1 MMFTNPDLPLELWL
15 EILAYLPRSALH
27 KLIGVNR
34 FLFELALDD
43 IYEEVRFIAG
53 DKQMEKIF
61 LQMESV
67 MLSFRI
73 YSCFEFLG
81 GRFPNIA
88 KRVKRFLIRPTFL
101 PPMDSDEAE
110 SSAHSS
116 RNRLTSKRR
125 LLSHFNRLKYNR
137 PEFERPTTFAQAPTT
152 GDILQLAEKA
162 IKLCPNLQ
170 DLTVVLHDHMLTT
183 PFISFLKSLWKPD
196 SIGPRLRTLRMDMT
210 FAKIPT
216 FLKPLIRP
224 QKVLHNLEIL
234 SIDLAPSRFDAIP
247 NRAEEATSN
256 SYRALVSLRSFF
268 SLFRDS
274 LTSISISTH
283 SAHDFRT
290 LITYL
295 PLRFPNL
302 KKFEVLTVFKVS
314 AHQTAPLFKF
324 LNEHSEQLENLTIKP
339 YPRQTSFSH
348 TDDDDWYA
356 IWISPSPPGTLVG
369 GNFVIGFTR
378 LILPKLQCLDIGLRE
393 RRSHNPLHWPNPTLN
408 AKLLPDFNVFAPN
421 LRSLVLSD
429 VALSFERI
437 SDLVDSIGDG
447 GSAGGLESVDLVA
460 TALSPHIFDLFSA
473 KLPWLKRLTVEY
485 QVLSDNKE
493 QTEYHD
499 SHVRPRVCGL
509 PFSYIWTPL
518 ATFCGS
524 HTSSQ
529 VSRVDARLLAPYSDV
544 FLWHGSSRCIVDEK
558 RG

>member
-1 MMFTNPDLPLELWL
+1 MFTTPDLPLELWL

-61 LQMESV
+61 LQVESV
-67 MLSFRI
+67 MLSFCI
-73 YSCFEFLG
+73 YSRFEFLG

-101 PPMDSDEAE
+101 PPIDSDEAE

-116 RNRLTSKRR
+116 RTRLTSKKR
-125 LLSHFNRLKYNR
+125 LLSHFHRLKYNR
-137 PEFERPTTFAQAPTT
+137 PKFGRPTEGLDPKHTSAQAPTT

-210 FAKIPT
+210 LAKIPS
-216 FLKPLIRP
+216 FLKPLISP
-224 QKVLHNLEIL
+224 QKVLHNLEIF

-302 KKFEVLTVFKVS
+302 KKFEVLTIFKVS

-324 LNEHSEQLENLTIKP
+324 LDEHSGQLENLTIKP

-348 TDDDDWYA
+348 TDDWYA

-369 GNFVIGFTR
+369 GSFLTGFSR
-378 LILPKLQCLDIGLRE
+378 LVLPKLQCLDIGLRE
-393 RRSHNPLHWPNPTLN
+393 RRTHNLPHWPNPSLN
-408 AKLLPDFNVFAPN
+408 AKLLPDLNVFASN
-421 LRSLVLSD
+421 LRSLVLSEI
-429 VALSFERI
+429 ALSFERI

-447 GSAGGLESVDLVA
+447 GNTGGLESIDLVA
-460 TALSPHIFDLFSA
+460 TTLSPHIFDLFSA
-473 KLPWLKRLTVEY
+473 KLPRLKKLTVEY
-485 QVLSDNKE
+485 RVLLGANLDNLE
-493 QTEYHD
+493 LAEYHD
-499 SHVRPRVCGL
+499 SHVRPRVCRAFFFL
-509 PFSYIWTPL
+509 HMDFS
-518 ATFCGS
+518 S
-524 HTSSQ
+524 H
-529 VSRVDARLLAPYSDV
+529 LLCKPYEPEGIQDGCSAICA
-544 FLWHGSSRCIVDEK
+544 LL
-558 RG
+558 